1 MKKLLVLLLAAAMV
15 FAMCACGSAAD
26 NAATT
31 DSETQSSQAD
41 ESSAAQEEARTY
53 EFTFGTVDTE
63 EHPSTMS
70 AHKLGEIL
78 EEKAPGRF
86 TINVFPNSTLGGA
99 AELVESVQMGNVDM
113 ACPATSFVANY
124 VPSLGALDLPYMFTS
139 PEEAYAV
146 LDGEIGQQLM
156 DEVEAV
162 GIKPL
167 SYWEVGFR
175 CLANSQRPINTV
187 DDVAGLRLRIISN
200 EVQEALFTALGVD
213 PVPMGLSDALV
224 ANQQGTIDG
233 MDNPLSGLYTTSVY
247 EFDKY
252 IAVTNHVYTAQIVIM
267 SQKAWDSMT
276 PEDQEIFMEAVAE
289 ATQFDRDEQ
298 ARQTAEAADNLQA
311 KGCEISYPELSGFVE
326 KMDPVYDQFP
336 QFADTI
342 AAIKE
347 VTAALQ

>member
-1 MKKLLVLLLAAAMV
+1 MKKLTVLLLVAAMV
-15 FAMCACGSAAD
+15 LALCACGGSSDTAAAGETAQSADDAAAD
-26 NAATT
+26 AG
-31 DSETQSSQAD
+31 Q
-41 ESSAAQEEARTY
+41 TY

-78 EEKAPGRF
+78 EEKAPGKF
-86 TINVFPNSTLGGA
+86 KINVYPNSTLGGA

-124 VPSLGALDLPYMFTS
+124 VPSLGVLDLPYMFTS

-156 DEVEAV
+156 ADVEEV

-187 DDVAGLRLRIISN
+187 DDIAGLRLRIISN
-200 EVQEALFTALGVD
+200 EVQEELFTALGVD

-247 EFDKY
+247 EFDEY

-267 SQKAWDSMT
+267 SQKAWNSMS

-298 ARQTAEAADNLQA
+298 ARQTAEAADNLAA
-311 KGCEISYPELSGFVE
+311 KGCEISYPELTGFVE
-326 KMDPVYDQFP
+326 KMDTVYDKFP

-342 AAIKE
+342 EAIRE

>member
-1 MKKLLVLLLAAAMV
+1 MKKLAVLLLVAAMV
-15 FAMCACGSAAD
+15 LALCACGGSGDTAAAGDTAQSA
-26 NAATT
+26 
-31 DSETQSSQAD
+31 DSSDDSSTGQ
-41 ESSAAQEEARTY
+41 TY

-78 EEKAPGRF
+78 EEKAPGKF
-86 TINVFPNSTLGGA
+86 KINVYPNSTLGGA

-124 VPSLGALDLPYMFTS
+124 VPSLGVLDLPYMFTT

-156 DEVEAV
+156 ADVEEV

-200 EVQEALFTALGVD
+200 EVQEELFTALGVD

-247 EFDKY
+247 EFDQY

-267 SQKAWDSMT
+267 SQKAWNSMS

-298 ARQTAEAADNLQA
+298 ARQTSEAADNLTA
-311 KGCEISYPELSGFVE
+311 KGCEVTYPELSGFVD
-326 KMDPVYDQFP
+326 KMDSVYDKFP

-342 AAIKE
+342 AAIRE
-347 VTAALQ
+347 ATAALQ